1 LQGGQALPGPPW
13 REALQGGQVLPG
25 LSGGKSRWE
34 DKPSLALPKW
44 KDFRRGQALPGL
56 SGGKSRWEDKPSLA
70 LPGSLFGDANA
81 LHGLPRGR
89 VIVCGSIH
97 QRWQCNTVGARSLAH
112 NVARCRASPRV
123 AAQCRDATRRWSSPR
138 NAAMPRGA
146 GRRRAMPRGHAA
158 LVVAG
163 KEGEMT
169 SPLRAVP
176 PCPRRRSVRGLRA
189 RQTKKKGGRLPSL
202 LRC

>member
-138 NAAMPRGA
+138 KAAMPRCA
-146 GRRRAMPRGHAA
+146 GRRG
-158 LVVAG
+158 
-163 KEGEMT
+163 
-169 SPLRAVP
+169 
-176 PCPRRRSVRGLRA
+176 
-189 RQTKKKGGRLPSL
+189 QGGRDDLAPTGGASLPATTFGAGIACASNKEEGRAIALPSPML
-202 LRC
+202 ARREW